1 MASKLFFYYYY
12 FFYYSFNLFLYGG
25 RGIVCLFITVILC
38 TFENHK
44 RLFHFVVSKK
54 KLSISQRANHGSPL
68 CSRDVKRLVFCESTC
83 RRHKS
88 KNRSISSLFFGP
100 RLQQLQSS
108 KDLRIPLRQR
118 PSWPTRPI
126 SKVAIRST
134 PIMHFFY
141 EVKLI

>member
-1 MASKLFFYYYY
+1 MLSWESGPDSQESIGILPFLSPTSNYRYCKPLVVAALEGLQERFKDMMAEP
-12 FFYYSFNLFLYGG
+12 YGV
-25 RGIVCLFITVILC
+25 RT
-38 TFENHK
+38 
-44 RLFHFVVSKK
+44 
-54 KLSISQRANHGSPL
+54 
-68 CSRDVKRLVFCESTC
+68 RDVKRLVFCESTC